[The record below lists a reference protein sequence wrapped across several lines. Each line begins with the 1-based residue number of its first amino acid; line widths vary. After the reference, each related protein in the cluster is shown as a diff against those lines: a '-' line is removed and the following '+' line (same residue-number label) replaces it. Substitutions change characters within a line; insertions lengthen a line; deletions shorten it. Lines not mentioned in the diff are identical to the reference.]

1 MKIKKIEFHEG
12 LPTLEKV
19 QSLND
24 GKFSVIVLD
33 DLME

>member
-1 MKIKKIEFHEG
+1 MKG

-24 GKFSVIVLD
+24 GKFHVIVLD
-33 DLME
+33 DLMEYIIKKC